1 MDQIDQKIL
10 ELIRENARMSYSDIG
25 KAAGISRISAKKRM
39 DSMEKAGVIGGY
51 HTVID
56 EEKTR
61 GGLRY
66 IIDIEAIPEEYA
78 AVVKTLTARRCCQ
91 NTDGRQGARADL
103 QHNRRLP
110 DPLRRPQPQSIDH
123 GIPCDISV
131 QPYERDPQNLMA
143 YFAVRSKAC
152 GRRRRIWNRE
162 GEISGSL
169 TTSTESTGR
178 DSASLFI
185 WGRNLWR
192 HHWIIWNFLCV
203 LIIVCGEQGSGT

>member
-78 AVVKTLTARRCCQ
+78 AVVKTLTADKELEQIYSTTGDCRIHCVGRSRNQ
-91 NTDGRQGARADL
+91 STMESHVTYLFNHTKGIRKISWHILLSDLKHTEEGDGYGTEKEKFQG
-103 QHNRRLP
+103 
-110 DPLRRPQPQSIDH
+110 
-123 GIPCDISV
+123 V
-131 QPYERDPQNLMA
+131 
-143 YFAVRSKAC
+143 
-152 GRRRRIWNRE
+152 
-162 GEISGSL
+162 
-169 TTSTESTGR
+169 
-178 DSASLFI
+178 
-185 WGRNLWR
+185 
-192 HHWIIWNFLCV
+192 
-203 LIIVCGEQGSGT
+203 

>member
-1 MDQIDQKIL
+1 MDPINQRIL

-78 AVVKTLTARRCCQ
+78 AVVKTLTADKELEQIYSTTGDCRIHCVGRSRNQ
-91 NTDGRQGARADL
+91 STMESHVTYLFNHTKGIRKISWHILLSDLKHAEEGDGYGTEKEKFQG
-103 QHNRRLP
+103 
-110 DPLRRPQPQSIDH
+110 
-123 GIPCDISV
+123 V
-131 QPYERDPQNLMA
+131 
-143 YFAVRSKAC
+143 
-152 GRRRRIWNRE
+152 
-162 GEISGSL
+162 
-169 TTSTESTGR
+169 
-178 DSASLFI
+178 
-185 WGRNLWR
+185 
-192 HHWIIWNFLCV
+192 
-203 LIIVCGEQGSGT
+203 

>member
-56 EEKTR
+56 EEKTVIDEEKTR

-78 AVVKTLTARRCCQ
+78 AVVKTLTADKELEQIYSTTGDCRIHCVGRSRNQ
-91 NTDGRQGARADL
+91 STMESHVTYLFNHTKGIRKISWHILLSDLKHAEEGDGYGTEKEKFQG
-103 QHNRRLP
+103 
-110 DPLRRPQPQSIDH
+110 
-123 GIPCDISV
+123 V
-131 QPYERDPQNLMA
+131 
-143 YFAVRSKAC
+143 
-152 GRRRRIWNRE
+152 
-162 GEISGSL
+162 
-169 TTSTESTGR
+169 
-178 DSASLFI
+178 
-185 WGRNLWR
+185 
-192 HHWIIWNFLCV
+192 
-203 LIIVCGEQGSGT
+203 

>member
-78 AVVKTLTARRCCQ
+78 AVVKTLTATAQ
-91 NTDGRQGARADL
+91 PETAGSTASAAAAI
-103 QHNRRLP
+103 NRP
-110 DPLRRPQPQSIDH
+110 
-123 GIPCDISV
+123 
-131 QPYERDPQNLMA
+131 
-143 YFAVRSKAC
+143 
-152 GRRRRIWNRE
+152 WNPM
-162 GEISGSL
+162 
-169 TTSTESTGR
+169 
-178 DSASLFI
+178 
-185 WGRNLWR
+185 
-192 HHWIIWNFLCV
+192 
-203 LIIVCGEQGSGT
+203 

>member
-78 AVVKTLTARRCCQ
+78 AVVKTLTADKELEQIYSTTGDCRIHCVGRSRNQ
-91 NTDGRQGARADL
+91 STMESHVTYLFNHTKGIRKISWHILLSDLKRAEEGDGDGTEKEKFQG
-103 QHNRRLP
+103 
-110 DPLRRPQPQSIDH
+110 
-123 GIPCDISV
+123 V
-131 QPYERDPQNLMA
+131 
-143 YFAVRSKAC
+143 
-152 GRRRRIWNRE
+152 
-162 GEISGSL
+162 
-169 TTSTESTGR
+169 
-178 DSASLFI
+178 
-185 WGRNLWR
+185 
-192 HHWIIWNFLCV
+192 
-203 LIIVCGEQGSGT
+203 

>member
-78 AVVKTLTARRCCQ
+78 AVVIGTSSISKRFRRS
-91 NTDGRQGARADL
+91 T
-103 QHNRRLP
+103 
-110 DPLRRPQPQSIDH
+110 PL
-123 GIPCDISV
+123 
-131 QPYERDPQNLMA
+131 L
-143 YFAVRSKAC
+143 SK
-152 GRRRRIWNRE
+152 
-162 GEISGSL
+162 
-169 TTSTESTGR
+169 
-178 DSASLFI
+178 
-185 WGRNLWR
+185 
-192 HHWIIWNFLCV
+192 H
-203 LIIVCGEQGSGT
+203 

>member
-78 AVVKTLTARRCCQ
+78 AVVKIDIEAIPEEYAAVVKTLTADKELEQIYSTTGDCRIHCVGRSRNQ
-91 NTDGRQGARADL
+91 STMESHVTYLFNHTKGIRKISWHILLSDLKHAEEGDGYGTEKEKFQG
-103 QHNRRLP
+103 
-110 DPLRRPQPQSIDH
+110 
-123 GIPCDISV
+123 V
-131 QPYERDPQNLMA
+131 
-143 YFAVRSKAC
+143 
-152 GRRRRIWNRE
+152 
-162 GEISGSL
+162 
-169 TTSTESTGR
+169 
-178 DSASLFI
+178 
-185 WGRNLWR
+185 
-192 HHWIIWNFLCV
+192 
-203 LIIVCGEQGSGT
+203 